1 MLLWWVGGNEVLG
14 RLFVLRV
21 LVGAGLGIAW
31 LMDWPCWAAFGRLFI
46 SGVYASKVGDLKR
59 DQYQVQ
65 KILARRINPGRSGV
79 IDSMWGIY
87 STQPVAKAVV
97 CDSKMYPLIDANI
110 STRLS
115 VTAVERYPRCTVLMT
130 TWLDLREVPEAKK
143 APEVAAAESVG
154 EVFSSKTSSARTS
167 AGVLTC
173 WQARWS
179 AAISKYSSTAMAAA
193 RMKGTQRRGVVKLLM
208 ISVSAWWR
216 WRIWA
221 FSCASTAASSSSA
234 SVLSAPDDIA
244 MPPWWGEKATAQG
257 RGSDTTTTSCP

>member
-1 MLLWWVGGNEVLG
+1 M
-14 RLFVLRV
+14 
-21 LVGAGLGIAW
+21 
-31 LMDWPCWAAFGRLFI
+31 
-46 SGVYASKVGDLKR
+46 GDLKR

-97 CDSKMYPLIDANI
+97 CDSKMYPLIAANI

-115 VTAVERYPRCTVLMT
+115 VTAVERYPRCPVLGT
-130 TWLDLREVPEAKK
+130 TRLDMRAVPAANK
-143 APEVAAAESVG
+143 APEVAVAESVG
-154 EVFSSKTSSARTS
+154 EVFSPKTSSARTS

-244 MPPWWGEKATAQG
+244 MPPWWGEKLRP
-257 RGSDTTTTSCP
+257 RGVDRTLRRRHVLGCSVSGPHRVLLGLCGVHSAGADSNVRPR

>member
-1 MLLWWVGGNEVLG
+1 M
-14 RLFVLRV
+14 
-21 LVGAGLGIAW
+21 
-31 LMDWPCWAAFGRLFI
+31 
-46 SGVYASKVGDLKR
+46 GDLKR

-97 CDSKMYPLIDANI
+97 CDSKMYPLIAANI

-115 VTAVERYPRCTVLMT
+115 VTAVERYPRCPVLGT
-130 TWLDLREVPEAKK
+130 TRLDMRAVPAANK

-154 EVFSSKTSSARTS
+154 EVFSPKTSSARTS

-244 MPPWWGEKATAQG
+244 MPPWWGEKLRP
-257 RGSDTTTTSCP
+257 RGVDRTLRRRHVLGCSVSGPHRVLLGLCGVHSAGADSNVRPR